1 MKETAQNFGFFK
13 TVFRFSLP
21 CQNFVTH
28 RIYLSK
34 SLVPNVGA
42 QVVLP
47 VVPGA
52 AGRTRPQPGL
62 GVLAVDVTLQALLV
76 VKGLLAG
83 LEKICFFNPAQWFF
97 CFVFCFFYIYLPRR
111 EFF

>member
-1 MKETAQNFGFFK
+1 MRAEKGQKWKKPLNISIIEKWFFINRSQIFIAFPK
-13 TVFRFSLP
+13 FY
-21 CQNFVTH
+21 VTH
-28 RIYLSK
+28 RIYEILSK

-47 VVPGA
+47 VIPRA

-83 LEKICFFNPAQWFF
+83 LEKP
-97 CFVFCFFYIYLPRR
+97 VFLK
-111 EFF
+111 